1 MGTSASPR
9 HIRVFSSPLSVGGQ
23 KIASG
28 CNFTS
33 ETFWSPGSRRTAVS
47 PNRDSPS
54 ARSHSSDS
62 KDGGRRAGTR
72 LRGGWWFIA
81 TESRNLTGAGAVGAP
96 AWLCARGVACPRPAQ
111 ASSLPGP
118 AVPGAGRPGV
128 RGPRGEGRAGLAAR
142 GAASAGSRLGPAPR
156 AGLPACSP
164 TVGAV
169 LELLE
174 DRDPVTRVRVPA
186 SRWRALRY
194 GLITYSFGPSAD

>member
-47 PNRDSPS
+47 SNRDSPS
-54 ARSHSSDS
+54 ASSHSSDS
-62 KDGGRRAGTR
+62 KDGGLRAGAR
-72 LRGGWWFIA
+72 LRVGWWFIA
-81 TESRNLTGAGAVGAP
+81 TESRHLTGAVAVGAR
-96 AWLCARGVACPRPAQ
+96 ASLCARGVACPRPAQ

-118 AVPGAGRPGV
+118 AVPGAERPGV
-128 RGPRGEGRAGLAAR
+128 RGPGAGRARDAGSGARR
-142 GAASAGSRLGPAPR
+142 GAAPR
-156 AGLPACSP
+156 ADLPACSP

-174 DRDPVTRVRVPA
+174 DRDPVSGVGVPG
-186 SRWRALRY
+186 SRRPALRPHRP
-194 GLITYSFGPSAD
+194 LLH

>member
-81 TESRNLTGAGAVGAP
+81 TESRNLTGAVAVGAP

-128 RGPRGEGRAGLAAR
+128 RGPRARGGRGSRREELRPLGRAWAR
-142 GAASAGSRLGPAPR
+142 RLEPAS
-156 AGLPACSP
+156 LPAAQLS
-164 TVGAV
+164 
-169 LELLE
+169 E
-174 DRDPVTRVRVPA
+174 RFSSS
-186 SRWRALRY
+186 SRTE
-194 GLITYSFGPSAD
+194 IQ